1 MAKKESLIYVITNPD
16 FAENCVK
23 IGYTTDLKSRLK
35 TFNTGAPKDYEVFC
49 TYDVPDIAKHKPD
62 KMLHALLTKLD
73 PRLKVDPKK
82 EFFYLY
88 PEEAYDIL
96 KYIAIM
102 HDKEKDLHLLG
113 TYKPRKSSGSTTATS
128 AASSPKGHVYTVKG
142 ATLVSDGSGSC
153 YTLLKNSILR
163 PWNGNPANEPYKK
176 MQDDLIATG
185 AAAVVKGDIVTQI
198 DLVFKSPSKAAQI
211 VFCTS
216 KNGRETFKDSDNK
229 TINDIEGKLE

>member
-23 IGYTTDLKSRLK
+23 IGYTTDLAGRLA

-49 TYDVPDIAKHKPD
+49 TYDVPDIQKHKPD

-73 PRLKVDPKK
+73 PSLKVNPKK

-102 HDKEKDLHLLG
+102 HDREDCLHLYG
-113 TYKPRKSSGSTTATS
+113 TYKARKASGSAAAT
-128 AASSPKGHVYTVKG
+128 ASSPTPKGHIYSVKG
-142 ATLVSDGSGSC
+142 ATLVSDGSGSS
-153 YTLLKNSILR
+153 YTLLKGAVLR
-163 PWNGNPANEPYKK
+163 PWNGKKVNEQYKK
-176 MQDDLIATG
+176 MQDDQIANGG
-185 AAAVVKGDIVTQI
+185 AKVIKGETITQI
-198 DLVFKSPSKAAQI
+198 DLVFNSPSKAAQL

-216 KNGRETFKDSDNK
+216 KNGRETFKDADGK
-229 TINDIEGKLE
+229 TINDIEGKK